1 MAVLCLAL
9 WSEQDFSDDSLLVW
23 LLFGA
28 VSIAQ
33 FAVCL
38 VAWSKVLNLGERR
51 RGLITLAS
59 VVTVLYTIYTA
70 YVTIRLSEARTFGD
84 FVNLDTS
91 FHVLVAA
98 FSLILAFMAIAAL
111 LQAIGL
117 MCQVRLCAAAAAAA
131 ALLVSV
137 VVVMVQQQ
145 QSASPAHMC
154 PPFALPLCGGLLPD
168 GDPSLLEGPRQSWQA
183 RRFDASRGCHEHMLC
198 ALPSARGA
206 VNVAVCEPG
215 AGPRQQLYEPCC
227 VDGTK

>member
-1 MAVLCLAL
+1 MPLVWTSMYGTWLFCVLRC
-9 WSEQDFSDDSLLVW
+9 SEQDFSDDSLLVWLW

-117 MCQVRLCAAAAAAA
+117 MCQVRLRGAAVAA

-145 QSASPAHMC
+145 QTTAPAHTC
-154 PPFALPLCGGLLPD
+154 PPF
-168 GDPSLLEGPRQSWQA
+168 
-183 RRFDASRGCHEHMLC
+183 
-198 ALPSARGA
+198 
-206 VNVAVCEPG
+206 
-215 AGPRQQLYEPCC
+215 
-227 VDGTK
+227 